1 MADSVGMFREFLT
14 SLPQYRVF
22 VHALNTVKKIPK
34 TGAAR
39 PPAADRMRLYGLYKQ
54 AMEGDVDGV
63 MERPNAY
70 SALSVDELRREQDKW
85 DAWNAQRGLGRTE
98 AKRRYIESLIETMHT
113 YATTPT
119 ASELVAELEFVWNQ
133 IKDNHSP
140 SSSGSFRKDTLYGM
154 PTSPRQDEYY
164 DTRDYMDRDQDHD
177 HERSRAHGRNNEDE
191 RIHRRPSFAP
201 TASDGGPMKILSP
214 MSEED
219 EADRENRM
227 RLIEEEL
234 EAAASADED
243 DLDEEEEEDEDEAAA
258 RRRRRGITTV
268 HNGSRGGNSRGGG
281 SQGSKAAAAAAA
293 ANRAGAAG
301 EPAKPGSQR
310 WSKMMERA
318 MVKLSAEI
326 AALREQITSGREFRS
341 QREKRTVA
349 WFGWLA
355 WALFK
360 HITVDLFVLAL
371 VLLWMRRRKDRRLED
386 HVRGALLVLREY
398 IRKILPS
405 R

>member
-1 MADSVGMFREFLT
+1 MADSVD
-14 SLPQYRVF
+14 RVF

-39 PPAADRMRLYGLYKQ
+39 PPARERMRLYGLYKQ

-63 MERPNAY
+63 MERPNGY
-70 SALSVDELRREQDKW
+70 SGLALSVDELRREQDKW

-133 IKDNHSP
+133 IKDNNSP
-140 SSSGSFRKDTLYGM
+140 NSSGLLRKETLSGI
-154 PTSPRQDEYY
+154 PASPRQDEYY
-164 DTRDYMDRDQDHD
+164 DTRDYLDRDRDQRHD
-177 HERSRAHGRNNEDE
+177 QRSRAHGRDTAHEQ
-191 RIHRRPSFAP
+191 IHRRTSLSL

-219 EADRENRM
+219 EVERENRM
-227 RLIEEEL
+227 RLITEEL
-234 EAAASADED
+234 ETAASADD
-243 DLDEEEEEDEDEAAA
+243 DDDFEEEEEENGDEAATA
-258 RRRRRGITTV
+258 RRQRGLTTV
-268 HNGSRGGNSRGGG
+268 HDGSRAGGETSKT
-281 SQGSKAAAAAAA
+281 KAAAAAAA
-293 ANRAGAAG
+293 GRASTAG
-301 EPAKPGSQR
+301 EPATSRSQR
-310 WSKMMERA
+310 WSKMMERT
-318 MVKLSAEI
+318 MVKLTAEI
-326 AALREQITSGREFRS
+326 AALREQIQSGRGFQS
-341 QREKRTVA
+341 QRENRTVP
-349 WFGWLA
+349 WLGWLA

-360 HITVDLFVLAL
+360 HITVDIFVLAV

-386 HVRGALLVLREY
+386 HVRGALLVIREY
-398 IRKILPS
+398 IRKILPP